1 MSDRGESLP
10 KLPVTKSSSVPACAT
25 ARKSTG
31 NGASRRSSVSSG
43 TRSTQDPP
51 GTSQPQEVESLPG
64 PSFQPLQP
72 IGEVPS
78 VPSLAPALAA
88 GDHDYTRTVSP
99 EFQEGDL
106 NEEDVAKLME
116 MTALVNPEIAAYV
129 TANETEVTEEHSG
142 GRQTEVRRALLPVAE
157 LGQRTT
163 RSRKDSKKAKDS
175 EKLPKRSQ
183 TDQDPDYQPSNK
195 KKRS

>member
-1 MSDRGESLP
+1 MS
-10 KLPVTKSSSVPACAT
+10 
-25 ARKSTG
+25 
-31 NGASRRSSVSSG
+31 SR
-43 TRSTQDPP
+43 TRNTQDPP

-64 PSFQPLQP
+64 LSFQPLQP

-78 VPSLAPALAA
+78 VPSLASVLAA

-129 TANETEVTEEHSG
+129 TANETEVTEEAWHAISHLI
-142 GRQTEVRRALLPVAE
+142 RSISHQKS
-157 LGQRTT
+157 RTKL
-163 RSRKDSKKAKDS
+163 SRFRTKF
-175 EKLPKRSQ
+175 
-183 TDQDPDYQPSNK
+183 
-195 KKRS
+195 